1 MWRQRTCYERGSR
14 AQVNH
19 KRVQPSPT
27 TLSKKN
33 FVQSASPFQKMVDI
47 QTPFS
52 RSDSNA
58 SLHDIT
64 QEVFTKASP
73 KDVVVRSAC
82 NVRTDTY
89 EPENLQIPSFLEY
102 VSLKINILADNESK
116 LLTTP
121 WMGDG
126 ERDESREITF
136 GRDLP
141 RNYEIKHDI
150 NANLDLREEQCRF
163 YSATIETFFIDIG
176 VSWDTVLYWLFAP
189 EALIRQIN
197 STAERHV
204 DYEPALLDRS
214 DYDREAFHRADKDE
228 IAILFTRGP
237 DKSQAFLHQLSKPSA
252 MQLRVAAVACA
263 AIMAACNFSPWYM
276 AKQSKVMQEFVHAKT
291 RMAEV
296 ASNFSFRSIV
306 CRVCHE

>member
-1 MWRQRTCYERGSR
+1 
-14 AQVNH
+14 
-19 KRVQPSPT
+19 VQPSPT

-150 NANLDLREEQCRF
+150 NANSDLREEQCRF

-237 DKSQAFLHQLSKPSA
+237 DKSQAFLHRLSKPSA

>member
-33 FVQSASPFQKMVDI
+33 FVQSASPFLKMVDI

-136 GRDLP
+136 GMLIWTCGKSSAASILP
-141 RNYEIKHDI
+141 
-150 NANLDLREEQCRF
+150 
-163 YSATIETFFIDIG
+163 
-176 VSWDTVLYWLFAP
+176 P
-189 EALIRQIN
+189 
-197 STAERHV
+197 
-204 DYEPALLDRS
+204 
-214 DYDREAFHRADKDE
+214 
-228 IAILFTRGP
+228 
-237 DKSQAFLHQLSKPSA
+237 SKP
-252 MQLRVAAVACA
+252 
-263 AIMAACNFSPWYM
+263 FS
-276 AKQSKVMQEFVHAKT
+276 
-291 RMAEV
+291 
-296 ASNFSFRSIV
+296 SI
-306 CRVCHE
+306 

>member
-1 MWRQRTCYERGSR
+1 MT
-14 AQVNH
+14 
-19 KRVQPSPT
+19 
-27 TLSKKN
+27 
-33 FVQSASPFQKMVDI
+33 DI
-47 QTPFS
+47 QTPFT
-52 RSDSNA
+52 RCDSNS

-64 QEVFTKASP
+64 QEVFTKANP
-73 KDVVVRSAC
+73 KDIVVRSTG
-82 NVRTDTY
+82 NVQTDTY
-89 EPENLQIPSFLEY
+89 EPEKLQIPSFLEY
-102 VSLKINILADNESK
+102 VSLRINILADNESK

-121 WMGDG
+121 WLGDE
-126 ERDESREITF
+126 ERDEGQEITF

-163 YSATIETFFIDIG
+163 YSAAIETFFTEIG
-176 VSWDTVLYWLFAP
+176 VEWDTVLYWLFAP

-197 STAERHV
+197 CTAERHA
-204 DYEPALLDRS
+204 DYESALLDRS

-237 DKSQAFLHQLSKPSA
+237 DKAQAFLHRLQKPSA

-276 AKQSKVMQEFVHAKT
+276 AKQSKAMQEYVQAKT
-291 RMAEV
+291 RPAEA
-296 ASNFSFRSIV
+296 ASDFSFKSIV